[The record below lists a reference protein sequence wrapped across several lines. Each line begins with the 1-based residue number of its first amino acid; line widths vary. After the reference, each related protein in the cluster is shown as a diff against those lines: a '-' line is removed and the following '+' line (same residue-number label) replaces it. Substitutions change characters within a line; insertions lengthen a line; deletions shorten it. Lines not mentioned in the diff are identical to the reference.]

1 MLNTLRNGLL
11 FPVLT
16 KIWIRNIF
24 QCIFTSAH
32 PEVCAPMSQPHSISN
47 AEMHK
52 KCLKVKD
59 YVVDLK
65 THNGLFLHYK
75 LDRPL

>member
-1 MLNTLRNGLL
+1 MY
-11 FPVLT
+11 
-16 KIWIRNIF
+16 
-24 QCIFTSAH
+24 IFTSAH